1 MLVSKVT
8 KYSLRRVASDLSGG
22 TVVFDA
28 LVRWS
33 LRFGTGSDL
42 PTSAQAPRRMRKVW
56 SRDGV
61 DISIEV

>member
-8 KYSLRRVASDLSGG
+8 KYSLRRVASDLAGG
-22 TVVFDA
+22 NVVFDA

-42 PTSAQAPRRMRKVW
+42 PTSAQAPPKNA
-56 SRDGV
+56 
-61 DISIEV
+61 